1 VKRIAA
7 GILAFTMFAAAG
19 CSGTQSG
26 TTGSTS
32 GTGASQGQTVKIG
45 FIAPLTG
52 DAKTYGESAKKGFD
66 LALEQ
71 AGNKAG
77 NFTVAVTTGDD
88 RNDPTEGV
96 NLATKMITQ
105 NQVKAIVGAVTSSVT
120 IPVSEVANSSKIVM
134 ITPTGTAAK
143 ATVDDKGARKPFAF
157 RAPFIDPF
165 QGQVAAKFAI
175 ENLKVKTAAVLYDKG
190 NDYSVGLMEEFQKTF
205 IAKGGTVVTSLSYGK
220 DDTDF
225 SAIMTN
231 VAAKKPDMIYLPDYY
246 NKVSLIAKAAKA
258 KGLTVPLVGAD
269 GWDSADLDTAA
280 LDGGY
285 FTNHYSADDPS
296 PAVQKFVKDYEAK
309 YKVKPDSFAA
319 LGYDATNMLLEAIKQ
334 ADSSDSEKIRA
345 ALQGLK
351 DFAAVGGKLSFD
363 QNGNPIKAAAILQVQ
378 AGKGYKFITSV
389 QP

>member
-1 VKRIAA
+1 MKRIAA
-7 GILAFTMFAAAG
+7 GILAFAMFAVAG
-19 CSGTQSG
+19 CGGAQLGTS
-26 TTGSTS
+26 S
-32 GTGASQGQTVKIG
+32 GTGGQSVKIG

-77 NFTVAVTTGDD
+77 NFTVAVTSGDD

-96 NLATKMITQ
+96 NLATKMISQ
-105 NQVKAIVGAVTSSVT
+105 DKVSAIVGAVTSSVT

-134 ITPTGTAAK
+134 ITGTATAAK
-143 ATVDDKGARKPFAF
+143 VTVDDKGARKPYAF

-165 QGQVAAKFAI
+165 QGQVAAKFAV
-175 ENLKVKTAAVLYDKG
+175 ENLKVKTAAILYDKG
-190 NDYSVGLMEEFQKTF
+190 NDYSIGLTEEFQKTF
-205 IAKGGTVVTSLSYGK
+205 AAKGGTVVASLSYGK

-225 SAIMTN
+225 SAIVTN

-246 NKVSLIAKAAKA
+246 GKVSLIAAAIKA
-258 KGLTVPLVGAD
+258 KGLNVPLVGAD
-269 GWDSADLDTAA
+269 GWDSNDLDFAA
-280 LDGGY
+280 LAGGY

-296 PAVQKFVKDYEAK
+296 PAVQKFVKEYEAK
-309 YKVKPDSFAA
+309 YKAKPDAFAA
-319 LGYDATNMLLEAIKQ
+319 LAYDATNMLLEAIKQ
-334 ADSSDSEKIRA
+334 AGSTDSEKIRT

-351 DFAAVGGKLSFD
+351 EFPAVGGKLSFD
-363 QNGNPIKAAAILQVQ
+363 ANGNPIKAAAILQVQ
-378 AGKGYKFITSV
+378 ANKSYKFITSV

>member
-1 VKRIAA
+1 MKRIAA
-7 GILAFTMFAAAG
+7 GILALTMFAAAG
-19 CSGTQSG
+19 CGGAQTG
-26 TTGSTS
+26 TTSS
-32 GTGASQGQTVKIG
+32 GTGSSTGGQTIKIG
-45 FIAPLTG
+45 FIGPLSG

-77 NFTVAVTTGDD
+77 NFTVVVTTGDD

-96 NLATKMITQ
+96 NLATKMISQ
-105 NQVKAIVGAVTSSVT
+105 DGVKAIVGAVTSSVT
-120 IPVSEVANSSKIVM
+120 IPVSEMANSSKVVM

-165 QGQVAAKFAI
+165 QGQVAAKFAV

-205 IAKGGTVVTSLSYGK
+205 TAKGGTVVASLSYGK

-258 KGLTVPLVGAD
+258 KGLNVPLVGAD
-269 GWDSADLDTAA
+269 GWDSADLDFAA
-280 LDGGY
+280 LEGGY

-334 ADSSDSEKIRA
+334 AGSNDSEKIRA

-351 DFAAVGGKLSFD
+351 EFPAVGGKLSFD
-363 QNGNPIKAAAILQVQ
+363 ANGNPIKAAAILQVQ
-378 AGKGYKFITSV
+378 ANKSYKFITSV

>member
-1 VKRIAA
+1 MKRIAA
-7 GILAFTMFAAAG
+7 GILALSMLAIAG
-19 CSGTQSG
+19 CGGAQSG
-26 TTGSTS
+26 SSAS
-32 GTGASQGQTVKIG
+32 GQSIKVG

-77 NFTVAVTTGDD
+77 NLTITVTTGDD

-96 NLATKMITQ
+96 NLATKMISQ
-105 NQVKAIVGAVTSSVT
+105 DGVKAIVGPVTSSVS
-120 IPVSEVANSSKIVM
+120 IPVSEVANSNKITM
-134 ITPTGTAAK
+134 ISPTGTAAK
-143 ATVDDKGARKPFAF
+143 VTVDDKGNRKPFAF

-165 QGQVAAKFAI
+165 QGQVAATFAA

-205 IAKGGTVVTSLSYGK
+205 TAKGGNVVASLSYGK
-220 DDTDF
+220 DDKDF
-225 SAIMTN
+225 SAIVTN
-231 VAAKKPDMIYLPDYY
+231 MAAKKPDLIYLPDYY
-246 NKVSLIAKAAKA
+246 GKVSLIATAIKA
-258 KGLTVPLVGAD
+258 KGLNVPLVGGD
-269 GWDSADLDTAA
+269 GWDSADLDFKA
-280 LDGGY
+280 LEGGY

-309 YKVKPDSFAA
+309 YKEKPDAFAA
-319 LGYDATNMLLEAIKQ
+319 LGYDATIMLLEAIKQ
-334 ADSSDSEKIRA
+334 AGSADSEKIRA

-351 DFAAVGGKLSFD
+351 DFPAVGGKLSFD
-363 QNGNPIKAAAILQVQ
+363 QNGNPIKAAAILQVR
-378 AGKGYKFITSV
+378 ADKSYKFITSV